1 MEKTQFFLSSVLYGY
16 VLNDYK
22 VKSRFFD
29 AGRDRQEIPCF
40 SLANYVIVKKISK
53 PSPVLIFFI
62 FNVEIELEG

>member
-1 MEKTQFFLSSVLYGY
+1 MISLYGKNTIFFLSSVLYGY

-22 VKSRFFD
+22 V
-29 AGRDRQEIPCF
+29 IPCF
-40 SLANYVIVKKISK
+40 SPANYVIVKKISK